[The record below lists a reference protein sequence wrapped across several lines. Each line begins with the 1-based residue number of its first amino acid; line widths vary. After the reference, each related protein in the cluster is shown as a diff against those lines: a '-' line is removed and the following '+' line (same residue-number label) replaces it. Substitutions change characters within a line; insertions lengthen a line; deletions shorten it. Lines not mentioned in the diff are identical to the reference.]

1 LNEIASHSSFGL
13 ELLSENSARFKLRGR
28 QEMPVLIRALINA
41 QMDIEEV
48 FEDRAHL
55 EKLFTASQS
64 RDAG

>member
-1 LNEIASHSSFGL
+1 
-13 ELLSENSARFKLRGR
+13 
-28 QEMPVLIRALINA
+28 MPLLIRALIDA
-41 QMDIEEV
+41 QVDIEEV